1 MADGAIGGDVGA
13 QRPLCFLHIAKTGG
27 TSLSNALG
35 RVYPDDRRFSDGGN
49 ITVDYLDRVEGALSG
64 PCFIA
69 GHPGPGVVPR
79 LAGKA
84 DIITMLRRPD
94 RQAVSHY
101 LHILTEPGN
110 PFHHSARRQPFSAFI
125 RENPHL
131 IICQAAS
138 LGVALST
145 HDAPVDPLNRN
156 GLDTLLRFLESLT
169 FVGAIDRAEECC
181 AQLSARF
188 AIDPPLRLAYRNS
201 ALCRGVPPKEVKRL
215 LQQYRALVN
224 DPELSHLFDI
234 EGRLYAKAEALLMRS
249 VGDFA
254 PAARPSS
261 RPSLARTFG
270 ADRFDSAAGSLA
282 TGRYV
287 CPLADGPD
295 RRLPHHLIYG
305 PFHRLERGGHA
316 VDFHFSLEAP
326 VGRGRIEIEVLA
338 NGACLSRRWL
348 RPTTAPRLTLCFFNR
363 NAANV
368 LEFRVRAQGF
378 DDGQLEFHGVTV
390 RRAAPYRTWPSLIGA
405 AVRRAARP
413 IVRALAATIRNP
425 RVLSNSR

>member
-1 MADGAIGGDVGA
+1 MAYGAIGGDVGA

-35 RVYPDDRRFSDGGN
+35 RVYPDDRRFIDGGHL
-49 ITVDYLDRVEGALSG
+49 TVDYLDRVEGALSG

-69 GHPGPGVVPR
+69 GHPGPGVISR

-84 DIITMLRRPD
+84 DIITLLRRPD

-101 LHILTEPGN
+101 LHILADPDH
-110 PFHHSARRQPFSAFI
+110 PLHHAASRQSFPAFF
-125 RENPHL
+125 RENPNL
-131 IICQAAS
+131 IIFQAIS
-138 LGVALST
+138 LGEALST
-145 HDAPVDPLNRN
+145 PDAPVDPLNRS
-156 GLDTLLRFLESLT
+156 GVDTLLHFLESLS

-181 AQLSARF
+181 EQLSALLS
-188 AIDPPLRLAYRNS
+188 ADPPLRIACLNS
-201 ALCRGVPPKEVKRL
+201 AFCRGVSPKEVKRL
-215 LQQYRALVN
+215 LRQYRTLVN

-249 VGDFA
+249 AGEFA
-254 PAARPSS
+254 PDTRAPR
-261 RPSLARTFG
+261 RPSLARTLG
-270 ADRFDSAAGSLA
+270 ADSFESAAGCLA

-295 RRLPHHLIYG
+295 RRLPHHLIFG

-326 VGRGRIEIEVLA
+326 AGHGRIEIEVLA
-338 NGACLSRRWL
+338 NGASCLSRRWL
-348 RPTTAPRLTLCFFNR
+348 RPTTAPRLTMCFFNR

-368 LEFRVRAQGF
+368 LEFRVRAKGF
-378 DDGQLEFHGVTV
+378 DDGRLEFHGVTV
-390 RRAAPYRTWPSLIGA
+390 RRVAAYRTWPSLIGA

-413 IVRALAATIRNP
+413 IVRALAAAIPN
-425 RVLSNSR
+425 RVA